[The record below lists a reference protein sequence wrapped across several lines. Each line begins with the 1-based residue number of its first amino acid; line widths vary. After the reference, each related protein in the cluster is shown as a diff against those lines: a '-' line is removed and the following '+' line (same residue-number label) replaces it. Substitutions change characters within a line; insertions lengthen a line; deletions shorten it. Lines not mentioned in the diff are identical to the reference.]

1 MNSPAAASPPLLPV
15 LLLAAAFGAM
25 AGAASGFAMTGA
37 GQPVTAPLQADP
49 GVGELRAR
57 VEQLE
62 AESRQPVPVES
73 AAPVERAERVERQPA
88 SLAGDPE
95 VARRLAAME
104 QAIAALQQRAAQRD
118 ASPAPASMVKEP
130 DPAERARRVQDNQQ
144 QILDPRS
151 DDKAKLRAWGQL
163 RGLGDSWNDAVVA
176 TMTHLGLTSTE
187 AKVRADVWRQADGGS
202 RVHPVMCNALLQALA
217 ADSDA
222 DVRDEAA
229 ETLENYL
236 GQPGVREALERAS
249 RSDADEKV
257 RRRAV
262 ETLSRADRRR

>member
-1 MNSPAAASPPLLPV
+1 MSSPATASPPLLPV

-25 AGAASGFAMTGA
+25 AGGASAFAMTGA

-73 AAPVERAERVERQPA
+73 AAPVERADRVERQPA
-88 SLAGDPE
+88 SPAGDPE

-104 QAIAALQQRAAQRD
+104 QAIAALQQRAAARE
-118 ASPAPASMVKEP
+118 ALPPASIVKEP
-130 DPAERARRVQDNQQ
+130 DPVERARRVQDNQQ

-187 AKVRADVWRQADGGS
+187 ANVRADVWRQADGGS

-217 ADSDA
+217 ADGDA
-222 DVRDEAA
+222 EVRDEAA

-249 RSDADEKV
+249 RSDANEKV